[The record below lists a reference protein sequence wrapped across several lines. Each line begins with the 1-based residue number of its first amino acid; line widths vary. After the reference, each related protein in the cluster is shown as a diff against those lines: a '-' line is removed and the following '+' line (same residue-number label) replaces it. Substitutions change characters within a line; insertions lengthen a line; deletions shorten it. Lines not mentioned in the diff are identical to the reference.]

1 MVLLVGCDTPFLQ
14 PALLERVVQA
24 GACREAAVPRLEGI
38 PQTLQATYSRRCL
51 STIERLLAHGRPGL
65 RDLLLLTDVA
75 YLDTDEIIKT
85 DPDLLSF
92 FNVNSEADLE
102 RAKRLL
108 EIGGG
113 P

>member
-1 MVLLVGCDTPFLQ
+1 
-14 PALLERVVQA
+14 
-24 GACREAAVPRLEGI
+24 
-38 PQTLQATYSRRCL
+38 
-51 STIERLLAHGRPGL
+51 
-65 RDLLLLTDVA
+65 
-75 YLDTDEIIKT
+75 LDTDEIIKT

-92 FNVNSEADLE
+92 FNVNSEADLQ